1 MKKLNNFNLCPVPRE
16 QRPFYEYINQKKSI
30 LLSWVKLNENG
41 YTTNFFFTL
50 FVIFTFSFSLI
61 NLFVSFSYYPVE
73 SIVLSFVFS
82 LIIESLLYL
91 NFFLGWTYI
100 GRRLVQDKVVY
111 EESGWYDGK
120 IWIKP
125 IIILRHERL
134 LYHYQLIPLINRIKK
149 TLQLILLSIV
159 ILVCTFFLFI
169 Y

>member
-16 QRPFYEYINQKKSI
+16 QRPFYEYINRKKSI

-159 ILVCTFFLFI
+159 ILVCTFFLFL